1 MKIPEKLEVMI
12 ITLSDRAYRGDYKD
26 LSGEVIKEIL
36 SEYLRSSGYKFN
48 INLNLIP
55 DNSEMLKELLTN
67 AGSVYNIIITSGG
80 TGIGPRDITVETVR
94 PLLSKEI
101 PGIMEFIRVKYGM
114 EKPNALLSR
123 GIAGILGKALIYTL
137 PGSVKAVEE
146 YMAEIMKTLKHTLDM
161 QYGIDSHGNYQ

>member
-48 INLNLIP
+48 INMNLIP

-161 QYGIDSHGNYQ
+161 QYGIDSHGNY